1 MSPINPSHAAAAA
14 LSQLIYEL
22 DLDIILIHEPYVN
35 RTTKDISDV
44 PAGYRFFHQLTDDHQ
59 FGAAI
64 IYKSNLAVK
73 PISHH
78 SSNEIAGIELI
89 CRNKKT
95 SFYSIYCRPSAET
108 TTIMNQILTRQ
119 DFATRRNNCIIG
131 TDANARNQLWNSSST
146 DRKGSELEHLLIR
159 NELNVCNKHR
169 SRLNFVPSGTSFIDV
184 TIMGDSVF
192 RKLKDWRFLSTP
204 SLSDHFYIYFTID
217 LQPSKRR
224 TTERPLPPISKI
236 NLDKC
241 KHSIREQLLVPS
253 EQRRNS
259 TLAALRTKNCHL
271 FPEEEQLAWS
281 RWNHIR
287 THSRITRRNNHTTTS
302 HN

>member
-1 MSPINPSHAAAAA
+1 MINNLPLKCLQINLRHSAAASAA
-14 LSQLIYEL
+14 LSQLIHEL
-22 DLDIILIHEPYVN
+22 DLDIILIQEPYVN

-217 LQPSKRR
+217 LQPNKRR

-236 NLDKC
+236 NLD
-241 KHSIREQLLVPS
+241 
-253 EQRRNS
+253 
-259 TLAALRTKNCHL
+259 
-271 FPEEEQLAWS
+271 
-281 RWNHIR
+281 
-287 THSRITRRNNHTTTS
+287 
-302 HN
+302 